1 MDTLNSEQA
10 QRLREDMNLWLATV
24 RADGK
29 PHLVPIW
36 FVYLQNRI
44 IICIEPGSVK
54 GRNLLKNARVSLALE
69 DGSHPLLCE
78 GNARL
83 VLDDIPSEIND
94 LFKQKYNWDISEE
107 TRYTQLI
114 EIIPE
119 KWLSW

>member
-1 MDTLNSEQA
+1 MDALNSEQA
-10 QRLREDMNLWLATV
+10 QRLQGDQNIWLATV

-54 GRNLLKNARVSLALE
+54 GRNLLQNARVSLALE

-78 GNARL
+78 GYARL
-83 VLDDIPSEIND
+83 VPNETPSEIID
-94 LFKQKYNWDISEE
+94 LFKKKYDWDISEE